1 MNTIYRRVLLLATVA
16 VGAYAGVWAAFF
28 PESFY
33 VSFPGFGLHWI
44 DVDGA
49 YNEHLIRD
57 VGSLYLG
64 LGAGSLAAALS
75 RSALP
80 GRVLGLVWAVF
91 GVLHLVYHLGHLH
104 GSVLDVVG
112 NVVSLG
118 GSALL
123 GVLLML
129 PVRGEPAATEPPGT
143 TGA

>member
-16 VGAYAGVWAAFF
+16 IGAYVGVWAAFF

-44 DVDGA
+44 DVDGP

-57 VGSLYLG
+57 VGSLYLA

-80 GRVLGLVWAVF
+80 GRVLGLVWTVF
-91 GVLHLVYHLGHLH
+91 GVLHLVYHLAHLH

-123 GVLLML
+123 GILLML
-129 PVRGEPAATEPPGT
+129 PTRREQPTEPLGT